1 MKRLWIRKAGM
12 LFLAA
17 VMAVIAAALPVAAV
31 PNDPANGEN
40 EMEVLAYGPV
50 HEAFAETVAFDP
62 KPGIIVPKAPPES
75 INEIPPDQKPDGD
88 VDWIPGYW
96 GWDDDRNDFL
106 WISGTWRAVPPGRRW
121 VPGYWIGTAK
131 GYQWITG
138 YWASQS
144 DSTTTY
150 LPQPP
155 ESAEVGPNV
164 NAPSPNHTWI
174 PGCWIWYRNAYA
186 WRPGYWAPVRTD
198 RVWIPPHYVWTPMGY
213 VFVGGYWDFAVASR
227 GLIFAPVAFGVS
239 FTFGSGF
246 YFTPSFAINLGVFS
260 NCLFLRP
267 RYHHYYFGD
276 YYATRHYQRGI
287 YPWFSPHARRHGY
300 DPIYAHQRWKN
311 RSDRHWERDLQAT
324 YRLRLKNQA
333 ARPPRTLREARRLQQ
348 NSITAKAAGRGFQ
361 QPFNPLIKS
370 RGNLPK
376 LKTLSNSERVQFERH
391 GKQVQNFSR
400 QRLNLESRGLKQPF
414 RGPSGVI
421 KATLSKS
428 HIGSKPVG
436 RASVTG
442 SSERSKSS
450 LFTKAVPS
458 KRKTVQEP
466 QTPTAKGPKSRT
478 APYFVLRAP
487 ERRFRPTGVPTARK
501 TPPARYQTS
510 KTHLTVQPVQQKP
523 IKTWGRTSSSLSP
536 NRKSTP
542 DIPRLSKSSRALS
555 KPAGPVSSKKL
566 SEVRQQEGVPAGRP
580 SKPGR

>member
-12 LFLAA
+12 FLLPA
-17 VMAVIAAALPVAAV
+17 VAAVIAAALPVGAV
-31 PNDPANGEN
+31 PNDPAHGEN

-62 KPGIIVPKAPPES
+62 EPGIIVPKAPSES

-96 GWDDDRNDFL
+96 GWDDDRNDFI

-121 VPGYWIGTAK
+121 VPGYWIGTAE

-138 YWASQS
+138 YWASGS

-174 PGCWIWYRNAYA
+174 PGCWIWYQNAYA

-198 RVWIPPHYVWTPMGY
+198 RVWIPAHYVWTPMGY
-213 VFVGGYWDFAVASR
+213 VFVGGYWDFAIASR
-227 GLIFAPVAFGVS
+227 GLFFAPVAFGVS
-239 FTFGSGF
+239 FAFGSGF

-300 DPIYAHQRWKN
+300 DPVYVHQRWMH
-311 RSDRHWERDLQAT
+311 RSDPHWQRDLQAT
-324 YRLRLKNQA
+324 YRLRLRNQA
-333 ARPPRTLREARRLQQ
+333 ARPPRTLREARKIQQ
-348 NSITAKAAGRGFQ
+348 NSIAAKVSGRGFQ
-361 QPFNPLIKS
+361 QPFDPLVRSK
-370 RGNLPK
+370 GGLPK
-376 LKTLSNSERVQFERH
+376 LKTLSNSERVQFERR

-400 QRLNLESRGLKQPF
+400 QRLKLESRGLKQPS
-414 RGPSGVI
+414 RGPSGVLR
-421 KATLSKS
+421 TLGRPSKPSSAPSARKTPSKS
-428 HIGSKPVG
+428 PSISK
-436 RASVTG
+436 
-442 SSERSKSS
+442 
-450 LFTKAVPS
+450 
-458 KRKTVQEP
+458 
-466 QTPTAKGPKSRT
+466 
-478 APYFVLRAP
+478 AP
-487 ERRFRPTGVPTARK
+487 ERRSKPTGVPTARK

-510 KTHLTVQPVQQKP
+510 KTHLMVQPVQQKP
-523 IKTWGRTSSSLSP
+523 IKTWGKNSSRPSP
-536 NRKSTP
+536 NRKRTP
-542 DIPRLSKSSRALS
+542 DIPRLSKSSSAPS
-555 KPAGPVSSKKL
+555 KPAGPVASKKL
-566 SEVRQQEGVPAGRP
+566 SEVRKHQGGPAGGWDRSGATMPGPVLADRP
-580 SKPGR
+580 IREDRRRKF